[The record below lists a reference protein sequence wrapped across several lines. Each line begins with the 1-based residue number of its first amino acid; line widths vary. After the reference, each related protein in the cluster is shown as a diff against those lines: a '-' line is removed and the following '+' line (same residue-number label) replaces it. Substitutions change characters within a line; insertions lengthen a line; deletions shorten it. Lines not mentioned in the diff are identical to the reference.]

1 MSPAPRTTAALK
13 IICLKIISIIIII
26 KIMINHEREKTAALI
41 IDLKKENKKSFLAD
55 NLDKSNII

>member
-1 MSPAPRTTAALK
+1 M
-13 IICLKIISIIIII
+13 IIII
-26 KIMINHEREKTAALI
+26 NYEREKTAALI